1 MDEQKHFFSNNHNQL
16 LNIAYSAKIIARAV
30 LIVYILYGIG
40 AFYIEQANQ
49 MYYRGLPNSYIFFAD
64 MLSKNPIYAL
74 GLLAQI
80 ISVFLRGII
89 YFLILKAISLG
100 LNMIVETDI
109 NYREAR
115 KEGDAK

>member
-1 MDEQKHFFSNNHNQL
+1 VDEHKDFFSDNHNRL
-16 LNIAYSAKIIARAV
+16 LNIAYSAKNIAWIV
-30 LIVYILYGIG
+30 LVVYILYGIG
-40 AFYIEQANQ
+40 AFYIEQTNQ
-49 MYYRGLPNSYIFFAD
+49 LFYMGLPNSYIFFAD

-74 GLLAQI
+74 GLLAKI

-109 NYREAR
+109 NYRQAR